1 MEYMDEEKTLMSEQS
16 VEDWVMAKCE
26 TWRDHYEANYAQKF
40 DEYYRLWRGI
50 WNAGDMERKSER
62 SRIISPAL
70 QQAVESSVAE
80 IEEATFGRGRFFD
93 VTDDI
98 GDRER
103 QDISFLRNKLHED
116 FDKAQIRKAVGEC
129 LINSAV
135 YGTGVAEVVLEEV
148 KEMAPATQPVMGG
161 DLQAV
166 GVNIK
171 DRTMVKLR
179 PVMPQNFLIDPI
191 ATSIDDALGVAVDEF
206 VSKHLVE
213 QLQEE
218 GVYRQVYVGQAA
230 SDFEIEPD
238 QDITSYDDDKVRLT
252 KYYGLV
258 PRVLLEA
265 ANNPPEEEDVD
276 SDLTIAIEETKD
288 TEDQSYYV
296 EALVVIANNGILLKA
311 EENPYMMGDRPI
323 VAFPWDVVPSRF
335 WGRGVCEK
343 GYNSQKALDTE
354 LRARIDAL
362 SLTVHPMMAMDATRL
377 PRGSRPEVRPGKII
391 LTNGDPKSVLQP
403 FNFGQVSQIT
413 FAQAEALQRMV
424 QTSTGAIDSAGVQG
438 SVNGDATAAG
448 ISMSLG
454 AIIKRHK
461 RTLINFQ
468 QSFLIPFVKKAAC
481 RYMQFD
487 PENYPVADYK
497 FNATSSLGII
507 AREYEVTQL
516 VQLLQTMSQDSPLY
530 PTLIQSII
538 DNMNLANR
546 EELQAKLQQ
555 AMQEGQPSPEEQ
567 QMQMAVQ
574 QAQLAFQESQTAALQ
589 GQAAESQARASKA
602 MMETQLA
609 PQELEIDKIK
619 AITTNIKEG
628 DGDDREF
635 ERRMRIAQSLLKEK
649 ELELKFQQQPSTAQQ
664 GVGNGSQ
671 QAGIDRPSG
680 TDQQQV
686 RPNLQ
691 EVGGLGGVQ

>member
-16 VEDWVMAKCE
+16 VEDWVMAKCD

-50 WNAGDMERKSER
+50 WSSGDMERKSER

-116 FDKAQIRKAVGEC
+116 FDKAQVRKAVGEC

-218 GVYRQVYVGQAA
+218 GVYKQVYVGQAA

-238 QDITSYDDDKVRLT
+238 HDITSYDDDKVRLT

-265 ANNPPEEEDVD
+265 ANKPQEEDVD
-276 SDLTIAIEETKD
+276 SDLTVAIEETKD

-296 EALVVIANNGILLKA
+296 EALVVIANNGTLLKA

-487 PENYPVADYK
+487 PESYPVADYK

-555 AMQEGQPSPEEQ
+555 AMEQGQPSPEEQ

-574 QAQLAFQESQTAALQ
+574 QAQLAFQKSQTAALQ
-589 GQAAESQARASKA
+589 GQAAESQARAGKA

-671 QAGIDRPSG
+671 QAGTNRPSG

>member
-1 MEYMDEEKTLMSEQS
+1 MDEEKTLMSEQS

-103 QDISFLRNKLHED
+103 QDIAFLRNKLHED

-276 SDLTIAIEETKD
+276 SDLTVAIEETRD

-296 EALVVIANNGILLKA
+296 EALIVIANNGILLKA

-413 FAQAEALQRMV
+413 FSQAEALQRMV

-438 SVNGDATAAG
+438 SINGDATAAG

-649 ELELKFQQQPSTAQQ
+649 ELELRFQQQPSTAQQ

-671 QAGIDRPSG
+671 QAGTDRLSG

-691 EVGGLGGVQ
+691 EVGGLGGIQ

>member
-1 MEYMDEEKTLMSEQS
+1 MDEEKTLMSEQS

-103 QDISFLRNKLHED
+103 QDIAFLRNKLHED

-218 GVYRQVYVGQAA
+218 GVYKQVYVGQAA

-276 SDLTIAIEETKD
+276 SDLTVAIEETRD

-311 EENPYMMGDRPI
+311 EENPYMMGDRQI

-567 QMQMAVQ
+567 QMQMAAQ
-574 QAQLAFQESQTAALQ
+574 QAQLQFQQSQTAALQ
-589 GQAAESQARASKA
+589 GQAAESQARAQK
-602 MMETQLA
+602 MTVETQLA

-619 AITTNIKEG
+619 AITTNIRDG

-649 ELELKFQQQPSTAQQ
+649 ELELRFQQQPSTAQQ

-671 QAGIDRPSG
+671 QAGTDRLSG

-691 EVGGLGGVQ
+691 EVGGLGGV